1 MASCLDRIIQEID
14 TRFEQIQELSKRFAF
29 LTPSILLN
37 PAVEV
42 DLSNAPEE
50 IDRGE
55 FDLERKRHLNFVAV
69 SEDNSEI
76 GQGGSLELLTFIH
89 RYKSIDTVPNIELGL
104 RIFLTIG
111 VSIAKRLAREAFR
124 N

>member
-1 MASCLDRIIQEID
+1 MASCLDRIIQDID
-14 TRFEQIQELSKRFAF
+14 TRFEQIQELSKRFA

-76 GQGGSLELLTFIH
+76 VQGGSLELLTFIH